1 MTTFWPTAQRPDHMR
16 TLLPSAPTA
25 PELVSIIIP
34 TYNEAAALPALLRH
48 LHQVGAHLEAS
59 VEIIVADGQSTD
71 ATCALAQAAGARV
84 LTCPTK
90 GRAAQLNHG
99 ARHAAGSILYFL
111 HADTYPPAGFLD
123 DIRRAVGAGYGCGCY
138 RLAFDTPH
146 WFLRAN
152 AWFTRF
158 DMEAVRFGDQSLFVR
173 RTVFE
178 QAGGYR
184 EDLIMM
190 EDQEITRRLKRHT
203 RLRIIPANITTSA
216 RKYRKNGVFRLQGV
230 YYLLTLLYRLGVPQL
245 VLLRLYRALI
255 RQDKL

>member
-1 MTTFWPTAQRPDHMR
+1 MP

-34 TYNEAAALPALLRH
+34 TYNEAADLPALLRH

-71 ATCALAQAAGARV
+71 ATRALAQAAGARV
-84 LTCPTK
+84 LACPTK

-190 EDQEITRRLKRHT
+190 EDQEITRRLKQHT
-203 RLRIIPANITTSA
+203 RFRIIPTNITTSA

-230 YYLLTLLYRLGVPQL
+230 YYLLALLYRLGVPQL
-245 VLLRLYRALI
+245 MLLRLYRALI

>member
-1 MTTFWPTAQRPDHMR
+1 MPTPPPA
-16 TLLPSAPTA
+16 APTA
-25 PELVSIIIP
+25 PEVVSIIIP

-48 LHQVGAHLEAS
+48 LRRAGAHPES
-59 VEIIVADGQSTD
+59 NVEIIIADGQSTD
-71 ATCALAQAAGARV
+71 ATAALALEAGARV

-111 HADTYPPAGFLD
+111 HADTYPPVGFLD
-123 DIRRAVGAGYGCGCY
+123 DIRRAVAAGYGCGCY

-146 WFLRAN
+146 WFLRTN

-158 DMEAVRFGDQSLFVR
+158 DVEAARFGDQSLFALKS
-173 RTVFE
+173 VFE

-184 EDLIMM
+184 EDFIMM
-190 EDQEITRRLKRHT
+190 EDQEITRRLKQHT
-203 RLRIIPANITTSA
+203 KLQILPAKITTSA
-216 RKYRKNGVFRLQGV
+216 RKYRENGIFRLQGIF
-230 YYLLTLLYRLGVPQL
+230 YLLTLLYRLRVPQP
-245 VLLRLYRALI
+245 VLLRTYRALI

>member
-1 MTTFWPTAQRPDHMR
+1 MP

-48 LHQVGAHLEAS
+48 LRQVGAHLEAS

-71 ATCALAQAAGARV
+71 ATRALAQAAGARV
-84 LTCPTK
+84 LACPTK

-190 EDQEITRRLKRHT
+190 EDQEITRRLKQHT

-230 YYLLTLLYRLGVPQL
+230 YYLLTLLYRLGVSQL

>member
-1 MTTFWPTAQRPDHMR
+1 MPTQ
-16 TLLPSAPTA
+16 LPSAPTA

-34 TYNEAAALPALLRH
+34 TYNEAAGLPALLRH

-71 ATCALAQAAGARV
+71 ATRALAQAAGARV

-158 DMEAVRFGDQSLFVR
+158 DMEAARFGDQSLFVR

-184 EDLIMM
+184 EDLIIM
-190 EDQEITRRLKRHT
+190 EDQEITRRLKQHT
-203 RLRIIPANITTSA
+203 RFRIIPTNITTSA

-230 YYLLTLLYRLGVPQL
+230 YYLLALLYRLGVPQL